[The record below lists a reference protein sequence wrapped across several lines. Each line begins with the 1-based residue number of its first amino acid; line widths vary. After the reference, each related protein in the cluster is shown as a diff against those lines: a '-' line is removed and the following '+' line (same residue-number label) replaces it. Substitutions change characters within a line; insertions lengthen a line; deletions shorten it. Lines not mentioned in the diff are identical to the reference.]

1 MERKLIQWLVSIT
14 IFEAGMAKK
23 QMIAAVGTKGAE
35 RCFSGEVM
43 KILIKRRLKKDIYFE
58 KRRTRRN
65 SSLGNQSAG
74 TSPVYGGTLFGK
86 VSLCTFWRK
95 IGKKLKKASL
105 TIEAAFA
112 LPLFFFGMLS
122 MISFMDVYMVQTEH
136 LSKLCQNAK
145 TAGMYAY
152 AAGGSEVKDI
162 TLPDLYKY
170 KPISGLIPL
179 PAIWMH
185 NTVKVH
191 AWTGADRGNGGS
203 GSAGTTEKMVYVTV
217 SGSVYHKK
225 LNCSHLNLSVSKA
238 AGTDI
243 SSLRNDCGEKYH
255 ACESCSRGQKPGNTV
270 YITKSGNRYHNSK
283 SCSGLKRSVRL
294 VKESDVGNL
303 HACKRCG

>member
-1 MERKLIQWLVSIT
+1 
-14 IFEAGMAKK
+14 
-23 QMIAAVGTKGAE
+23 
-35 RCFSGEVM
+35 
-43 KILIKRRLKKDIYFE
+43 
-58 KRRTRRN
+58 
-65 SSLGNQSAG
+65 
-74 TSPVYGGTLFGK
+74 
-86 VSLCTFWRK
+86 
-95 IGKKLKKASL
+95 
-105 TIEAAFA
+105 
-112 LPLFFFGMLS
+112 
-122 MISFMDVYMVQTEH
+122 MISFMDVYRVQTEH

-152 AAGGSEVKDI
+152 AAGGSEVGDI

-170 KPISGLIPL
+170 EPISGLIPL

-191 AWTGADRGNGGS
+191 AWTGADRGKGGS
-203 GSAGTTEKMVYVTV
+203 ENDGTTEKMVYVTV

-238 AGTDI
+238 AGANI
-243 SSLRNDCGEKYH
+243 SSLRNDYGEKYH

-270 YITKSGNRYHNSK
+270 YITKSGNRYHNSN